1 MIWLDKIQLAERL
14 GVHPKTAEKMMM
26 EMHPVA
32 ISGKIKKRWRVSE
45 ENFEKWM
52 LKRSIGTTAPVGT
65 LGCGTTRKLKRRG

>member
-1 MIWLDKIQLAERL
+1 MADRL

-32 ISGKIKKRWRVSE
+32 ISGKTRKRWRVSE

-52 LKRSIGTTAPVGT
+52 LKHSIGCTAPVGT
-65 LGCGTTRKLKRRG
+65 IGCGTTRKLKRRG